1 MSPSPFDEHRDA
13 LYEEVDAEFA
23 EPLRIFLLEDGRKV
37 AGRGPVEI
45 EAVLRT
51 AGRDAFQPDGGNN
64 ADWNI
69 KLAAGKATLAIDR
82 AAYPEIEL
90 ANGFRVCA
98 LERKGQPMFE
108 VQFVDARSHRRLYAI
123 LGESVFGKSKDV

>member
-23 EPLRIFLLEDGRKV
+23 EPLRVFFLEKGRSL
-37 AGRGPVEI
+37 AGRGPVDI
-45 EAVLRT
+45 DAVLRT

-82 AAYPEIEL
+82 TVYPELEL
-90 ANGFRVCA
+90 AKGFRVCA
-98 LERKGQPMFE
+98 LSRKGQPMFE
-108 VQFVDARSHRRLYAI
+108 VVFIDVHSHRRLYAI
-123 LGESVFGKSKDV
+123 LGEVQRGTTRNV

>member
-23 EPLRIFLLEDGRKV
+23 EPLRVFVLENGRSIP
-37 AGRGPVEI
+37 GRGPVDI
-45 EAVLRT
+45 DAVLRT

-82 AAYPEIEL
+82 TVYPELEL
-90 ANGFRVCA
+90 AKGFRVCA
-98 LERKGQPMFE
+98 LSRKGQPMFE
-108 VQFVDARSHRRLYAI
+108 VVFIDVHSHRRLYAI
-123 LGESVFGKSKDV
+123 LGEVQRGTTRNV

>member
-13 LYEEVDAEFA
+13 LYEEVDSEFA
-23 EPLRIFLLEDGRKV
+23 ESLRIFCLENGRKV
-37 AGRGPVEI
+37 AGREPVDI

-64 ADWNI
+64 ADWKI

-82 AAYPEIEL
+82 AAYPELEL
-90 ANGFRVCA
+90 ANGFRVTA
-98 LERKGQPMFE
+98 LTRKGQPMFE
-108 VQFVDARSHRRLYAI
+108 VQFVDPRSHRRLYAI
-123 LGESVFGKSKDV
+123 LGEVAAGTTRNV

>member
-23 EPLRIFLLEDGRKV
+23 EPLRFFFLENGRSIP
-37 AGRGPVEI
+37 GRGPVDI
-45 EAVLRT
+45 DAILRT
-51 AGRDAFQPDGGNN
+51 AGRDAFQPDSGNN

-82 AAYPEIEL
+82 TVHPELEL
-90 ANGFRVCA
+90 AKGFRVCA
-98 LERKGQPMFE
+98 LSRKGQPMSE
-108 VQFVDARSHRRLYAI
+108 VVFVDAHSHRRLYAI
-123 LGESVFGKSKDV
+123 LGEVQRGTTRNV

>member
-1 MSPSPFDEHRDA
+1 MSPSPFDEHRNA

-23 EPLRIFLLEDGRKV
+23 EPLRVFFLENGRSIP
-37 AGRGPVEI
+37 GRGPVDI
-45 EAVLRT
+45 DAVLRT

-82 AAYPEIEL
+82 TMYPELEL
-90 ANGFRVCA
+90 AKGFRVCA
-98 LERKGQPMFE
+98 LSRKGQPMFE
-108 VQFVDARSHRRLYAI
+108 VVFIDVHSHRRLYAI
-123 LGESVFGKSKDV
+123 LGEVQRGTTRNV

>member
-1 MSPSPFDEHRDA
+1 MSPSPFEEHRDA

-23 EPLRIFLLEDGRKV
+23 EPLRVFFLENGRTI
-37 AGRGPVEI
+37 AGRNPVDI
-45 EAVLRT
+45 DAVLRT

-82 AAYPEIEL
+82 AAYPELEI
-90 ANGFRVCA
+90 AKGFRVSA
-98 LERKGQPMFE
+98 FARKGQPMFE
-108 VQFVDARSHRRLYAI
+108 VQFVDLRSHRRFYAI
-123 LGESVFGKSKDV
+123 LGEVSAGITRNV

>member
-23 EPLRIFLLEDGRKV
+23 EPLRVFFLEKGRSIP
-37 AGRGPVEI
+37 GRGPVDI
-45 EAVLRT
+45 DAILRT

-82 AAYPEIEL
+82 TMHPELEL
-90 ANGFRVCA
+90 AKGFRVCA
-98 LERKGQPMFE
+98 LSRKGQPMFE
-108 VQFVDARSHRRLYAI
+108 VVFVDAHSHRRLYAI
-123 LGESVFGKSKDV
+123 LGEVQRGTTRNV

>member
-23 EPLRIFLLEDGRKV
+23 EPLRVFVLENGRSIP
-37 AGRGPVEI
+37 GRGPVDI
-45 EAVLRT
+45 DAVLRT

-82 AAYPEIEL
+82 TVYPELEL
-90 ANGFRVCA
+90 AKGFRVCA
-98 LERKGQPMFE
+98 LSRKGQPMFE
-108 VQFVDARSHRRLYAI
+108 VVFLDVHSHRRLYAI
-123 LGESVFGKSKDV
+123 LGEVQRGTTRNV